1 MKLFIHLILATLLPL
16 SIASA
21 GDKAEQEQYMRE
33 AVAKERARA
42 QESMKNHSNIEKF
55 QERFGHLKEKHPD
68 HLTAMLAANKKAA
81 EAWDGVIRKAESA
94 SSIDVLSEAKQV
106 ANAASADANLAEM
119 TLRYVASAAERKNMT
134 VKTRDRDVAA
144 LVSKIDAN
152 EKAILLATRAKNE
165 AHAANEKLN
174 LENRALNNEL
184 RKAYDD
190 ARKKD
195 ESKDRDKDPDKE
207 RREKERAEEEK
218 RKHNNAGGD
227 GDEEGGT
234 GVLGQ

>member
-1 MKLFIHLILATLLPL
+1 MKVFIHLILAIFVPL

-21 GDKAEQEQYMRE
+21 DDKAAQEQYMRE

-42 QESMKNHSNIEKF
+42 QESMKNHSNAEKF

-68 HLTAMLAANKKAA
+68 HLAALMSANKKAA
-81 EAWDGVIRKAESA
+81 EAWDGVIRKAEGA
-94 SSIDVLSEAKQV
+94 NNTDVLSEAKQV

-134 VKTRDRDVAA
+134 VKTRDRDVAT

-174 LENRALNNEL
+174 IENRNLNNEL
-184 RKAYDD
+184 RKAYDE

-195 ESKDRDKDPDKE
+195 EGKDRDKDHDNE
-207 RREKERAEEEK
+207 RRKKERAEGEK
-218 RKHNNAGGD
+218 KNHNNAGGG